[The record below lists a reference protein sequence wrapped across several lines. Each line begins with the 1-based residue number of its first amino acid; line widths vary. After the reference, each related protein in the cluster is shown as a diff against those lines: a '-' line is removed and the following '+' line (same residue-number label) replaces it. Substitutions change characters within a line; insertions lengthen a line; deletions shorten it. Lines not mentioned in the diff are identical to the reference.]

1 MLDDFEDG
9 ELMYNNRDGY
19 WTQWASEKGT
29 VNRTLITFGA
39 PQGSYAMQVTGDV
52 KGTNW
57 PSISVA
63 TNFKYSRGL
72 KKHYWFKNMYERKKR
87 FGRDCYIFHSINFN
101 KYN

>member
-9 ELMYNNRDGY
+9 ELMYNNREGY
-19 WTQWASEKGT
+19 WTQWASKGT

-63 TNFKYSRGL
+63 TNLNVANTAEDLRNTTGL
-72 KKHYWFKNMYERKKR
+72 KICMKGKKKVR
-87 FGRDCYIFHSINFN
+87 AGLLHFSFN
-101 KYN
+101 